1 MNEYMLL
8 IRNKTDAINTIS
20 EKEKTHFL
28 KACEYYIGKLKED
41 KKLLSAQPLA
51 RNGLILSF
59 KNKKWEEEPLKN
71 NTNLQ
76 VGYYHILASD
86 INEAVLIAKDN
97 PDFFYNSDATI
108 EIRPIKTKENTG
120 FKYPTSY

>member
-51 RNGLILSF
+51 RNGFILSF
-59 KNKKWEEEPLKN
+59 KNEKWEEEPLN
-71 NTNLQ
+71 SNTNLQ

-86 INEAVLIAKDN
+86 IKEAVSIANDN
-97 PDFFYNSDATI
+97 PEFIYNSGSTI
-108 EIRPIKTKENTG
+108 EIRPIKIKEEITG
-120 FKYPTSY
+120 FKYPT